1 MNGAH
6 YLAICFV
13 RITDLD
19 EMENF
24 FDWLTS
30 DYFTKPGVKGNLD
43 ALKRVGIHYAE
54 AHPDLRTLTLD
65 YMMDFLTW
73 SSSIQFARL
82 DDHRGYKETYLKLFA
97 DLIRQEFLASSEWN
111 MEILVERNDK
121 IKNPPL
127 AHIVE
132 AEYRRSEAQDG
143 RRPATLPSIRS
154 VEKTTTRSI
163 TLPDF
168 VLATFRSYA
177 QLVPNESVL
186 DFERIRD
193 RVRYVHDADN
203 GIYYTRKR
211 PFVAI
216 GSE

>member
-1 MNGAH
+1 M
-6 YLAICFV
+6 V
-13 RITDLD
+13 
-19 EMENF
+19 
-24 FDWLTS
+24 
-30 DYFTKPGVKGNLD
+30 
-43 ALKRVGIHYAE
+43 
-54 AHPDLRTLTLD
+54 
-65 YMMDFLTW
+65 
-73 SSSIQFARL
+73 
-82 DDHRGYKETYLKLFA
+82 
-97 DLIRQEFLASSEWN
+97 RQEFLTSNEWN
-111 MEILVERNDK
+111 VEILVERNDK
-121 IKNPPL
+121 IKTPSL

-132 AEYRRSEAQDG
+132 TEYRRSEAEGG

-154 VEKTTTRSI
+154 VEKASTRSI

-193 RVRYVHDADN
+193 RVRYVHDADK
-203 GIYYTRKR
+203 GIYYNRKR